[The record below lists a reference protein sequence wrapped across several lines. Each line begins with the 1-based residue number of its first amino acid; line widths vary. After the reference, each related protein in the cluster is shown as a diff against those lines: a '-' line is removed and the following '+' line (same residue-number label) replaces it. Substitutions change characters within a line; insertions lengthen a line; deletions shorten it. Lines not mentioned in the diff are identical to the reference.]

1 VEHLKGVIM
10 RGKDRVQRRFMHAQ
24 GKVHHQVSRAIRSMQ
39 RTPEGG
45 AAIKAARE
53 LRTKAKATRVQYRSW
68 KLTREVDMGKRE
80 NEMKEKQL
88 RSEYKTAYHNSDD
101 VDKYDDA
108 VKKVRDDSVASIV
121 GIRRAGEDMA
131 AQQEGKRQGEA
142 EHVGNAYLDPDVD
155 PSFRLPEDEDEE
167 AQEAVQ
173 AGDAQPGDAQPGDAQ
188 PGDAQ
193 PGDAHIEN
201 KAEVDSDAGH
211 AFRGTGNSAKAQAE
225 EPPAD
230 TSSWEQAEQ
239 PPAEEQAEAA
249 PAEDG
254 DGEEQAEQHD
264 VAQLA
269 DDGQIVAH
277 PDDAAAA
284 RDGGSGSNDES
295 TLRSQY
301 EMMMAALD
309 EPVAE
314 PVAKPDKLHSVGEVY
329 VPPRKYTPPAWQRK
343 PHTVHGVPSPQTDKV
358 VPASVEDPPPVAH
371 RPTPT
376 RSAQYINADIK
387 EVIKTG
393 YHNGGMGEKGAQI
406 FHLHDRDLNQT
417 KKDMDAH
424 LDAINAARDARR
436 AKKKH
441 AAVVEWHKA
450 QKQVTKRA
458 LPMVQN
464 LAKRYKSKHWK
475 QVWGAFEHRREL
487 GASPAR
493 EREHLVHPGEERT
506 GNNGAQGI
514 PRAIQPKVVTDPD
527 AETVEDAVKK
537 SVIKKAEVKTAA
549 EPKSKAVPAAEVQ
562 VAASASK
569 QVKMI
574 PAVQLDQELRK
585 EKVLRE
591 RMELYKQNDEE
602 LVQILKMH
610 SIDVPPGL
618 MP

>member
-1 VEHLKGVIM
+1 MLDASSGRRLFRVYSSNCSYAACLGHTTCSTQGWDIDNL
-10 RGKDRVQRRFMHAQ
+10 RGMSPLCRCLLLSFLL
-24 GKVHHQVSRAIRSMQ
+24 
-39 RTPEGG
+39 RTCT
-45 AAIKAARE
+45 IKACW
-53 LRTKAKATRVQYRSW
+53 LGLMDVWVQ
-68 KLTREVDMGKRE
+68 
-80 NEMKEKQL
+80 
-88 RSEYKTAYHNSDD
+88 
-101 VDKYDDA
+101 
-108 VKKVRDDSVASIV
+108 
-121 GIRRAGEDMA
+121 
-131 AQQEGKRQGEA
+131 
-142 EHVGNAYLDPDVD
+142 
-155 PSFRLPEDEDEE
+155 DEDEE

-173 AGDAQPGDAQPGDAQ
+173 AGDAQ

-358 VPASVEDPPPVAH
+358 P
-371 RPTPT
+371 
-376 RSAQYINADIK
+376 
-387 EVIKTG
+387 
-393 YHNGGMGEKGAQI
+393 
-406 FHLHDRDLNQT
+406 
-417 KKDMDAH
+417 
-424 LDAINAARDARR
+424 
-436 AKKKH
+436 
-441 AAVVEWHKA
+441 
-450 QKQVTKRA
+450 
-458 LPMVQN
+458 
-464 LAKRYKSKHWK
+464 
-475 QVWGAFEHRREL
+475 
-487 GASPAR
+487 
-493 EREHLVHPGEERT
+493 
-506 GNNGAQGI
+506 
-514 PRAIQPKVVTDPD
+514 
-527 AETVEDAVKK
+527 
-537 SVIKKAEVKTAA
+537 
-549 EPKSKAVPAAEVQ
+549 
-562 VAASASK
+562 
-569 QVKMI
+569 
-574 PAVQLDQELRK
+574 
-585 EKVLRE
+585 
-591 RMELYKQNDEE
+591 
-602 LVQILKMH
+602 
-610 SIDVPPGL
+610 
-618 MP
+618 